1 MNDERRTRSKM
12 KPFTVC
18 RLDDKT
24 QRERGTPFVTK
35 ETKQSMVFNARNVIC
50 NNILHYHVLNSI
62 LGTPTFFLFYEV
74 V

>member
-35 ETKQSMVFNARNVIC
+35 ETKQSMVFNAEISNAI
-50 NNILHYHVLNSI
+50 IYYTI
-62 LGTPTFFLFYEV
+62 MY
-74 V
+74 